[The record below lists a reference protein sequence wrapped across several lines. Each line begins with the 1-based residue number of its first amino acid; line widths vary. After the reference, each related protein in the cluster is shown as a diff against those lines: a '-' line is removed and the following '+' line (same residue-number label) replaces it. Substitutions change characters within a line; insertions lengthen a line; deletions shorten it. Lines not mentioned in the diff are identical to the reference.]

1 MTVLQGVLAGAGLTA
16 AMLFGVWRMLE
27 ALRKENREAHG
38 AITTRIDRVEERIG
52 RVEERV
58 DHVEKGLGARI
69 DLVEEDLGQKI
80 DRVARDVAFLAG
92 RQAERD
98 QQA

>member
-1 MTVLQGVLAGAGLTA
+1 MTVLQGVLAGAGLAA
-16 AMLFGVWRMLE
+16 AMLFGVRRMLE

-38 AITTRIDRVEERIG
+38 AITTRIDRVEGRID
-52 RVEERV
+52 RVER
-58 DHVEKGLGARI
+58 DLGARI
-69 DLVEEDLGQKI
+69 DHVEEKI
-80 DRVARDVAFLAG
+80 DRMARDVAFLAG

>member
-1 MTVLQGVLAGAGLTA
+1 MTVLQGVLAGAGLMA

-38 AITTRIDRVEERIG
+38 AIATRIDRVEGRID
-52 RVEERV
+52 RVER
-58 DHVEKGLGARI
+58 DLGARI
-69 DLVEEDLGQKI
+69 DHVEEKI
-80 DRVARDVAFLAG
+80 DRMARDVAFLAG